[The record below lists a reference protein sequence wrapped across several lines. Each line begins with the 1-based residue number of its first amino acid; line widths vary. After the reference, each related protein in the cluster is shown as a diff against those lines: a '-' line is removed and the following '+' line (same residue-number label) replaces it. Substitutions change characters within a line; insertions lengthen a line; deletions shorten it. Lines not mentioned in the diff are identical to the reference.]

1 MEVREQFSGFHLQ
14 MQMPFYVIG
23 HSLSSPAAHAPDTSQ
38 VIDVVANCSMF
49 AFLFM
54 QSAAPDGQDVP
65 VVPILRALLLP
76 PGHD

>member
-1 MEVREQFSGFHLQ
+1 MEVRGQLSGFHLQ
-14 MQMPFYVIG
+14 MQKPFYVVG
-23 HSLSSPAAHAPDTSQ
+23 HSVSSSSYAPDTSQ
-38 VIDVVANCSMF
+38 TIAVVANCSMF
-49 AFLFM
+49 AFLIM

>member
-1 MEVREQFSGFHLQ
+1 

-23 HSLSSPAAHAPDTSQ
+23 HSLSSLAAHSPDTSQ
-38 VIDVVANCSMF
+38 VIDVHVVANCSMF

-65 VVPILRALLLP
+65 VVPILRALLLS